1 MYRWSNGRL
10 EQIGMGWGR
19 HTFFALSQSECG
31 PCQATDGTTLGI
43 DCTDTSTA
51 SRNGSQGSLGP
62 KYQVNATTGF
72 FPYPPANPFYSG
84 STARRCRVLSEDV
97 LPAENPNSLYFM
109 ECQFIC
115 PDDSPNDAGD
125 ASNNASHRQLNMDS
139 SGAISSFA
147 GPTLLGLPAIASWDD
162 LDPEVNLHEINI
174 PGEGTIWF
182 GSRAFEEKNG
192 LYRYEYAI
200 YNLDVD
206 RSIHALRIPASVFQT
221 DISEPKHIAPEWHS
235 GEQFS
240 NQTWTYFESENELIW
255 SCEPYSENEFA
266 NSVRFGTLHNISF
279 VSSGL
284 PNNTQVTLDFFKPG
298 NPSFIEVEAVVP
310 NWFCSGDCD
319 NDGICD
325 NVEIAEGS
333 AIDQNGN
340 NIDDNCDPDC
350 DGDGVPDFQEIA
362 AGSFDCDLNSIPDSC
377 QIADDS
383 SLDLNANTFI
393 DECETDCNLNDV
405 FDFIDVYTGSSLDI
419 NSNNIPDEC
428 EDCDGD
434 GVPDDTDSD
443 PDCNN
448 NGTPDVCER
457 FQDCD
462 GNGVPDDCQEDCD
475 GDGIPNACSDDCD
488 QDGTPDNCQTFDDC
502 NQNGIP
508 DECDIAEGSA
518 SDLNQDN
525 IPDSCQCIADVI
537 TNGTVDYS
545 DLITVISN
553 WGTCEPPCPSDI
565 VADGIVGYED
575 LLQVLAAWGPCS
587 G

>member
-1 MYRWSNGRL
+1 MIRFVLAVILCAAQIAIAQNPDCILWDTHEFRNYEPFEGFRAYSFGTKPCNQGDSPLLWQNNTNLHPVIFQNMYRWSNGRL

-240 NQTWTYFESENELIW
+240 NQTWTYFESEMN
-255 SCEPYSENEFA
+255 
-266 NSVRFGTLHNISF
+266 
-279 VSSGL
+279 
-284 PNNTQVTLDFFKPG
+284 
-298 NPSFIEVEAVVP
+298 
-310 NWFCSGDCD
+310 
-319 NDGICD
+319 
-325 NVEIAEGS
+325 
-333 AIDQNGN
+333 
-340 NIDDNCDPDC
+340 
-350 DGDGVPDFQEIA
+350 
-362 AGSFDCDLNSIPDSC
+362 
-377 QIADDS
+377 
-383 SLDLNANTFI
+383 
-393 DECETDCNLNDV
+393 
-405 FDFIDVYTGSSLDI
+405 
-419 NSNNIPDEC
+419 
-428 EDCDGD
+428 
-434 GVPDDTDSD
+434 
-443 PDCNN
+443 
-448 NGTPDVCER
+448 
-457 FQDCD
+457 
-462 GNGVPDDCQEDCD
+462 
-475 GDGIPNACSDDCD
+475 
-488 QDGTPDNCQTFDDC
+488 
-502 NQNGIP
+502 
-508 DECDIAEGSA
+508 
-518 SDLNQDN
+518 
-525 IPDSCQCIADVI
+525 
-537 TNGTVDYS
+537 
-545 DLITVISN
+545 
-553 WGTCEPPCPSDI
+553 
-565 VADGIVGYED
+565 
-575 LLQVLAAWGPCS
+575 
-587 G
+587 